1 MGSVTALD
9 KLIGVDRYTII
20 MWYHKESFRNLVSIV
35 LFLLAIYIAYTLMP
49 LMESVFGFLLGIF
62 SPFVLAVILY
72 YLFRPLVD
80 WLSKKVSIYL
90 AIAAVYLILG
100 ILLFLVVFFVYPT
113 IQQQV
118 TVLRSIDL
126 EKVVD
131 FDLQTINIFHVQV
144 NVSDEVNKMASKF
157 LSSLNTVL
165 IGHFSGFIS
174 VLTQLVVTLAIT
186 PFILY
191 YLLKDDHS
199 VYGAVIQL
207 VPQKYVTFFNSFS
220 SDVDS
225 VILHFVN
232 GRVIVSVVINLAI
245 FLCFILIG
253 LDFAL
258 VLTLISMIFYIIP
271 TFGSFL
277 AMILPLIVGFSTSTI
292 MGVEVLL
299 IMGVAMTLE
308 GFLITPQVMG
318 RKLTMHPLTVI
329 LVLLAAG
336 SLYGIFGM
344 LFATPAYAIVK
355 SLMIH
360 THKLFQPQEVETI
373 EAP

>member
-1 MGSVTALD
+1 
-9 KLIGVDRYTII
+9 

-35 LFLLAIYIAYTLMP
+35 LFLLAVYIAYTLLP
-49 LMESVFGFLLGIF
+49 LIDSVLGFLLAIF

-72 YLFRPLVD
+72 YLFRPLVNLLNCKISIN
-80 WLSKKVSIYL
+80 LSIT
-90 AIAAVYLILG
+90 IVYLIIG
-100 ILLFLVVFFVYPT
+100 LLVFLVLVFAFPT
-113 IQQQV
+113 IQEQV
-118 TVLRSIDL
+118 KVLKSIDL
-126 EKVVD
+126 QKVASL
-131 FDLQTINIFHVQV
+131 DLTTIDIFHVKI
-144 NVSDEVNKMASKF
+144 NLSDEMNKMTSRF
-157 LSSLNTVL
+157 LGVLNTLL
-165 IGHFSGFIS
+165 IGHFSDFIS
-174 VLTQLVVTLAIT
+174 FLTQFVITLAIT

-199 VYGAVIQL
+199 VYSGLINL
-207 VPQKYVTFFNSFS
+207 VPQKYVTLFDSFS

-232 GRVIVSVVINLAI
+232 GRMIVSLVINLAI
-245 FLCFILIG
+245 FLCFLVIG

-258 VLTLISMIFYIIP
+258 VLTLISTVFYIIP

-308 GFLITPQVMG
+308 GFLVTPQVMG

-355 SLMIH
+355 SFL
-360 THKLFQPQEVETI
+360 THLYFQLQPEETK
-373 EAP
+373 ET